1 MSLSLK
7 SYLYTGTIQH
17 KRYTPVKHFFTY
29 PLFFAYIDLDSISST
44 LKKSWFWNINK
55 PAIISFNRDDYHG
68 DKNTDLS
75 SSVRDTILE
84 KTGTRPNG
92 PIRLLTHLRYFGYC
106 FNPVSFYYCF
116 DSEDKELEV
125 ILAEVTNT
133 PWKER
138 HAYVINKKS
147 KKEALAFDVDLEK
160 KLHVSPFWGMDH
172 RYKWMFSPPEKKLLI
187 NMKNFKEESK
197 VFDAT
202 LKLDRLPLTRKMLLK
217 QIIKFP
223 FITIVVV
230 IRIHLNAILLWV
242 KRVPFHVHPNK
253 IQNENK
259 QEL

>member
-55 PAIISFNRDDYHG
+55 PAIISFNREDYHG

-106 FNPVSFYYCF
+106 FNPVTFYYCF
-116 DSEDKELEV
+116 NREDNKVDFIAQSFVRNEEDVRNVKRQVLKSLPHCKV
-125 ILAEVTNT
+125 IAKIEK
-133 PWKER
+133 P
-138 HAYVINKKS
+138 
-147 KKEALAFDVDLEK
+147 EALNEIDNIIENNFISYIGASFIK
-160 KLHVSPFWGMDH
+160 K
-172 RYKWMFSPPEKKLLI
+172 YKSEYQ
-187 NMKNFKEESK
+187 
-197 VFDAT
+197 
-202 LKLDRLPLTRKMLLK
+202 LK
-217 QIIKFP
+217 
-223 FITIVVV
+223 
-230 IRIHLNAILLWV
+230 
-242 KRVPFHVHPNK
+242 
-253 IQNENK
+253 
-259 QEL
+259 